1 MCNFVVGRAC
11 VLCHGQPVGE
21 DAEESL
27 VGKGGGGSRRKRN
40 EVEEGGE
47 RERKNWTRGISLA
60 RYTVA
65 TVSFCR
71 VICSWRGRRRRR
83 RVTVENRDEG
93 KCVSRE
99 SESGGR
105 ARVEL
110 ELMIHTDGTS
120 FKIVPTLVRCSRS
133 GFPCYGENCSS
144 FWKWKTLKICVVKWN
159 YYSTLKFQVFQIDRT
174 FFSFYRNR
182 RSVVSTDTILF
193 YFRCFVYCKNQW
205 KWSEKNIF
213 VDIFVR

>member
-27 VGKGGGGSRRKRN
+27 VGKGGGGSRKRN

-47 RERKNWTRGISLA
+47 ISLA
-60 RYTVA
+60 RYRCHGQFLSSYLLEGGGGPRLKIVTRTVP
-65 TVSFCR
+65 
-71 VICSWRGRRRRR
+71 
-83 RVTVENRDEG
+83 G

-120 FKIVPTLVRCSRS
+120 FKIVRPSYVVPVVVFLVR
-133 GFPCYGENCSS
+133 GKLLVVLETENAENLCR
-144 FWKWKTLKICVVKWN
+144 K
-159 YYSTLKFQVFQIDRT
+159 
-174 FFSFYRNR
+174 
-182 RSVVSTDTILF
+182 
-193 YFRCFVYCKNQW
+193 
-205 KWSEKNIF
+205 
-213 VDIFVR
+213 